1 MSTARSMPETQST
14 PDTIVTIEPSLAGI
28 AREEWDACAN
38 PGWHL
43 TPDGAVPA
51 DGSVA
56 APEHAFNPFVA
67 HDFLW
72 SLEEAGAATP
82 RTGWAGAHL
91 VARTPSGRLVGL
103 VPCYAKT
110 HSQGEYVFDQG
121 WANAFERAG
130 GSYYPKLQVSV
141 PFTPAT
147 GRRLLVAPDAGGGE
161 QARAML
167 IAGLQSLSRHTETS
181 SVHATFLDAADAE
194 AFTTAGWLERNDQQF
209 HWVNRG
215 YRDFDDFLDAFA
227 SRKRKQVKRE
237 RREAVSAG
245 IDIRQLTGRAITEAD
260 WDAFFA
266 FYMDTG
272 SRKWGRP
279 YLNRRFFSLL
289 GERMAGSVVLI
300 MAYRDGRAI
309 AGALNLVGSDTLY
322 GRYWGAIEEH
332 PFLHFEVCYHQA
344 VEFALSRG
352 LKRVEA
358 GAQGD
363 HKLAR
368 GYEPVITRS
377 AHFITDPGL
386 RTAVARYLVHER
398 AEVASLNEALKDA
411 TPYRRD
417 RKDGDTDDACLGQ
430 D

>member
-1 MSTARSMPETQST
+1 MPDTQSP
-14 PDTIVTIEPSLAGI
+14 PDAIVTIEPSLAGI
-28 AREEWDACAN
+28 VREEWDACAN
-38 PGWHL
+38 PGWSL
-43 TPDGAVPA
+43 TPKGPTPIDRPP
-51 DGSVA
+51 DR
-56 APEHAFNPFVA
+56 PFNPFVA
-67 HDFLW
+67 HDFL
-72 SLEEAGAATP
+72 SALEQAGSATP
-82 RTGWAGAHL
+82 RTGWAGAHI
-91 VARTPSGRLVGL
+91 VARQPSGRSIGV

-110 HSQGEYVFDQG
+110 HSQGEYVFDHG

-130 GSYYPKLQVSV
+130 GQYYPKLQVSV

-147 GRRLLVAPDAGGGE
+147 GPRLLVAPEAGAN
-161 QARAML
+161 ARGML
-167 IAGLQSLSRHTETS
+167 VAGLQSLARHAEAS
-181 SVHATFLDAADAE
+181 SVHATFLEAGDAAAFAE
-194 AFTTAGWLERNDQQF
+194 SGWLERTDQQF
-209 HWVNRG
+209 HWYNRN

-227 SRKRKQVKRE
+227 SRKRKQMKRE
-237 RREAVSAG
+237 RREAVAAG
-245 IDIRQLTGRAITEAD
+245 VDIRWLTGSAITEAD

-266 FYMDTG
+266 FYTDTG

-279 YLNRRFFSLL
+279 YLNRRFFSLV
-289 GERMAGSVVLI
+289 GERMAGSILLV
-300 MAYRDGRAI
+300 MAYRGGRAI
-309 AGALNLVGSDTLY
+309 AGALNLIGSDTLY

-352 LKRVEA
+352 LARVEA
-358 GAQGD
+358 GAQGE

-411 TPYRRD
+411 TPFRRD
-417 RKDGDTDDACLGQ
+417 LDAGEADRC
-430 D
+430 DATPPSPDES